1 MRNPCL
7 GAVKLSTTVLLWSPA
22 ACDATSPPKAPRCD
36 RRSVASGST
45 NQPALHLR
53 MKTLFFFLTAV
64 VAWGASSP
72 AKAPFSD
79 TLLAQAMI
87 AEAPRWKFT
96 PGRQSGTLPPTF
108 ALQLTAVAAHLNP
121 DRKIGGQTLAE
132 NVTVKLRTLLDGAG
146 PDAEGHTREPDAVGG
161 IAGWTHNAA
170 AQILLLAKRTP
181 AIWTAL
187 VPAERQRAD
196 LIMHALAAAG
206 HLMTDDDND
215 YHTRIDGIGLQHK
228 SWNPNIAEG
237 YVDIMATASLYFG
250 AKELNVFFLT
260 FDFDAFTAQLKAA
273 NLLNIYHCWNHD
285 PAMRELFMRGGAY
298 TNRNSPA
305 PSQPEGVPGHGAGI
319 RNIYSYRGRTLDQPW
334 EIFRTQCDRMY
345 AKSVRTIIV
354 VDGAN
359 HSRLLQ
365 RASNATLSPYE
376 GRMGM
381 CYELESMDGLG
392 LRTSITYA
400 FEGLMINLGTAAT
413 LRVLGLWQDDLSGRD
428 IERRMAVGV
437 SDTMFRAKEGY
448 RGWAGG
454 KETIAWLEKDLQPL
468 GSDYVFPL
476 WSELFPPVTP

>member
-1 MRNPCL
+1 MKSLP
-7 GAVKLSTTVLLWSPA
+7 ALLVAIFALVGIPA
-22 ACDATSPPKAPRCD
+22 AA
-36 RRSVASGST
+36 
-45 NQPALHLR
+45 
-53 MKTLFFFLTAV
+53 
-64 VAWGASSP
+64 
-72 AKAPFSD
+72 APFPD
-79 TLLAQAMI
+79 EVLAQAM
-87 AEAPRWKFT
+87 ATEAPRWKFT
-96 PGRQSGTLPPTF
+96 PGRQSGTLPATF
-108 ALQLTAVAAHLNP
+108 ALQLTAVAAHLTP
-121 DRKIGGQTLAE
+121 DRTINGQTLAAS
-132 NVTVKLRTLLDGAG
+132 VTAKLRTLLDGAG

-181 AIWTAL
+181 AIWNSFA
-187 VPAERQRAD
+187 PAERQRAD
-196 LIMHALAAAG
+196 LIMQALAAAG

-237 YVDIMATASLYFG
+237 YVDIMAAASLYFG
-250 AKELNVFFLT
+250 AKELDEFFLA
-260 FDFDAFTAQLKAA
+260 FDFDAFTARLKAA
-273 NLLNIYHCWNHD
+273 NLLNIYHCWHHE
-285 PAMRELFMRGGAY
+285 PAMRNLFMHGGAY
-298 TNRNSPA
+298 TNRHSPA
-305 PSQPEGVPGHGAGI
+305 PSQPDGVPGRGAGI
-319 RNIYSYRGRTLDQPW
+319 RNPYSYRGRTLGQPW

-354 VDGAN
+354 INGNN

-365 RASNATLSPYE
+365 RASHATLSPYE

-381 CYELESMDGLG
+381 CYEFESMDGLG
-392 LRTSITYA
+392 MRTSLTYA

-413 LRVLGLWQDDLSGRD
+413 FRVLGLWPDDLPGRD

-468 GSDYVFPL
+468 GSDYIFPL
-476 WSELFPPVTP
+476 WSGLFPPVQP